1 MLQLNNKTLTQVQIA
16 LKLDEYDYD
25 KDTQAY
31 FEKMPSIGLLD
42 SQVYFVN
49 QYIDILENCNGDLKW
64 DFEDILNGLIQ
75 ENEVYQRL
83 LEDGS
88 TSRKIKQY
96 ANNTAYLIRQ
106 LKKYQAKY

>member
-64 DFEDILNGLIQ
+64 DFEDILGRLIQ
-75 ENEVYQRL
+75 ENEIYQNL
-83 LEDGS
+83 LKDGS
-88 TSRKIKQY
+88 KSPKIKQY
-96 ANNTAYLIRQ
+96 ANNTGYLIRQ